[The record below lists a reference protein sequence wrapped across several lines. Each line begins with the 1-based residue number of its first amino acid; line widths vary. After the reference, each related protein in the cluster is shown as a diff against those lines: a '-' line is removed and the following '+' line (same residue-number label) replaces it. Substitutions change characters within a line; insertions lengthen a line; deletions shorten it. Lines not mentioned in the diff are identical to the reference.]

1 MAVFCKLADPEGY
14 RACDWD
20 LLRDAPA
27 REAWIDIFDHHTDS
41 LIEHARSRDVPPT
54 ESAIA
59 AYRAAFTD
67 ALNQIRR
74 NPNICDRLDIY
85 ALCKLRADML
95 REYAMGDPYE
105 RVKQVENDA
114 ALRHLPAWL
123 NAIDNRD
130 ELSVIETLFR
140 GILAGNKFDL
150 GAKATTDQHGQGGID
165 FFDTLGQ
172 LTPRPWFRD
181 DLDRLTPLLR
191 PGRCAYRSCM
201 FFIDNSGA
209 DVVLGA
215 IPIARYLASQNCRVI
230 LAANDEPSLNDVT
243 VTELNDLLRRV
254 AEMDDRVAQLL
265 QSERITTVGTGC
277 DCPLID
283 LSDVCDACNEAAR
296 GCELVILEGMGRAIE
311 TNYHIPFNCD
321 AIHLA
326 MIKNPH
332 VARWIGCEM
341 FDLIARF
348 TPANSPPPPR

>member
-1 MAVFCKLADPEGY
+1 MFCKLADPDGY

-20 LLRDAPA
+20 LLLDAPA
-27 REAWIDIFDHHTDS
+27 RDAWIDIFDDHTDS
-41 LIEHARSRDVPPT
+41 LVQHARSRDMPPT
-54 ESAIA
+54 ENAIA

-67 ALNQIRR
+67 LLNKICA
-74 NPNICDRLDIY
+74 NPDTCDRLDIY
-85 ALCKLRADML
+85 ALCKHRADML
-95 REYAMGDPYE
+95 RDHAMGDPYE

-123 NAIDNRD
+123 RAIDNCNYD
-130 ELSVIETLFR
+130 AIVETLIR

-165 FFDTLGQ
+165 FFDTLDQ
-172 LTPRPWFRD
+172 LTPRPWFCD
-181 DLDRLTPLLR
+181 DLDRLAELLR
-191 PGRCAYRSCM
+191 PGRCAYQCCM
-201 FFIDNSGA
+201 FFVDNSGA

-215 IPIARYLASQNCRVI
+215 IPIARYLAAQGCRVI

-243 VTELNDLLRRV
+243 VTELDDLLRRV
-254 AEMDDRVAQLL
+254 ADLDDTFAKLIRSQ
-265 QSERITTVGTGC
+265 EITTVGTGC

-283 LSDVCDACNEAAR
+283 LSDVSDECNQAAR
-296 GCELVILEGMGRAIE
+296 DCDLLILEGMGRAIE
-311 TNYHIPFNCD
+311 TNFHVPFNCD

-332 VARWIGCEM
+332 VARFIGCEM

-348 TPANSPPPPR
+348 TPANSPPRTR